1 MSTPRR
7 LTAALFTVLA
17 RTTLIASGIVLI
29 AIGCSSNSATTTS
42 SSSGS
47 TGTTGSTG
55 STGSS
60 TIPTTPSTWNGTGD
74 GVWRRDANTIYGE
87 AYTFDPC
94 YAHQPGNGEYH
105 YHENPVCLRYQ
116 LGDNITGTNV
126 GTASATFTE
135 STGTHTHS
143 PILGWAFDGNPVYGP
158 YGYSTC
164 GTGAATSGVRRIE
177 SSYAL
182 RTDNTTTRT
191 SLPAWAQTYQGITT
205 LTSSQYGPAV
215 SSTYPLGRY
224 IEDYAYT
231 AGSGDLD
238 QFNGRF
244 CPTPDFPNGVYAYY
258 VTINANGTGAF
269 PYYLGP
275 DFANT
280 VSGGN
285 TTTITESTTTYYNN
299 HALTG
304 SASTTPGLASWLLT
318 YTSQYAQILY
328 DNNGSVAGP
337 VTTWTNGTNAVSTAT
352 YADIQNIQYST
363 NYVYVK
369 ISDLASHIMGPWYLN
384 QAKTQNFPNLP
395 TNQNTY
401 SKIPRTTATP
411 SAYTATTGGSQ
422 GRWVNGVSMFNF
434 LDFHSWSN
442 SAQADQ

>member
-47 TGTTGSTG
+47 TGSTG

-74 GVWRRDANTIYGE
+74 GVWRRDANSIYGE

-94 YAHQPGNGEYH
+94 FAHQPGNGEYH

-126 GTASATFTE
+126 GTASATYAE

-143 PILGWAFDGNPVYGP
+143 PILGWAFDGNPIYGP
-158 YGYSTC
+158 YGYSNPTDP
-164 GTGAATSGVRRIE
+164 TSTVRRMV

-191 SLPAWAQTYQGITT
+191 SLPGWAQAYQGLTT

-215 SSTYPLGRY
+215 SSSYPLGRY
-224 IEDYAYT
+224 VEDYDYT
-231 AGSGDLD
+231 PGSGDLD
-238 QFNGRF
+238 QYNGRY
-244 CPTPDFPNGVYAYY
+244 CVTPDFPNGVYAYF
-258 VTINANGTGAF
+258 VTISSTGAAAF

-275 DFANT
+275 QFYAT
-280 VSGGN
+280 ESGGN
-285 TTTITESTTTYYNN
+285 VTSISETTSTYYVT

-304 SASTTPGLASWLLT
+304 STSTTPALYSWLLR
-318 YTSQYAQILY
+318 YTSQLAEILY
-328 DNNGSVAGP
+328 DKNGTLTGP
-337 VTTWTNGTNAVSTAT
+337 TTTWTGNTTAID
-352 YADIQNIQYST
+352 ADIQEIRYST
-363 NYVYVK
+363 NYVYLN
-369 ISDLASHIMGPWYLN
+369 ISGLASHLMGPWYLN
-384 QAKTQNFPNLP
+384 AAKTQAFPNLP

-401 SKIPRTTATP
+401 SRIPLSTSIPTGKP
-411 SAYTATTGGSQ
+411 LTTGGSQ
-422 GRWVNGVSMFNF
+422 GRWVNGVSMFNM
-434 LDFHSWSN
+434 LDFASWSN
-442 SAQADQ
+442 SSQADVMPGTP